1 MDGEVK
7 ENVAVRA
14 VEETENGT
22 TETMK
27 DYEKE
32 LEASFRRISEGDIIK
47 GTVIDVNEEEVV
59 LDLKY
64 YAQGIIKAE
73 NLSNDPDFL
82 SAGGIAVGDEIE
94 ATVISMDD
102 GEGNIELSKKEAN
115 DVLAWDKLQT
125 MLDEETIVKVRVKE
139 SVKSGVVAY
148 LEGMRAFIPASQL
161 SADYVEDVESW
172 VGKEIEVKV
181 ITVDREKN
189 KVVLSGKAVAR
200 EKEAEE
206 RRHRISMMVP
216 GTVTEGVVES
226 LMPYGAFVNLGNG
239 ISGLVHI
246 SQISQRRIKKPSEV
260 LKEGQKVKV
269 KILNTND
276 NKVSL
281 SMKALEEITAQADED
296 SAPQEYTSGES
307 VSTSLGDLLSKLKL

>member
-1 MDGEVK
+1 
-7 ENVAVRA
+7 
-14 VEETENGT
+14 
-22 TETMK
+22 
-27 DYEKE
+27 
-32 LEASFRRISEGDIIK
+32 
-47 GTVIDVNEEEVV
+47 
-59 LDLKY
+59 
-64 YAQGIIKAE
+64 
-73 NLSNDPDFL
+73 LSTDPFFL
-82 SAGGIAVGDEIE
+82 AAAIFAVGDEIE
-94 ATVISMDD
+94 ATVIRMDD

-125 MLDEETIVKVRVKE
+125 MLEEETVVKVRIKE
-139 SVKSGVVAY
+139 SVKSGVVAF

-161 SADYVEDVESW
+161 AADYVEDVDAW

-206 RRHRISMMVP
+206 RRHRISMMAP
-216 GTVTEGVVES
+216 GTVLEGVVES
-226 LMPYGAFVNLGNG
+226 LMPYGAFVSLGNG

-246 SQISQRRIKKPSEV
+246 SQISQKRIKKPSEV

-281 SMKALEEITAQADED
+281 SMKALEEVMADEVED
-296 SAPQEYTSGES
+296 REPQEYTSGEN
-307 VSTSLGDLLSKLKL
+307 VSTSLGDLLAKLNL